1 MSTCFLIRADALQMA
16 TTNFS
21 ANNESS
27 NDLDYVMSST
37 FALNEIEIFLSNRV
51 HFGYLA
57 APGKMACSSFFC
69 NKIQDS
75 F

>member
-16 TTNFS
+16 TTNFKI
-21 ANNESS
+21 NNESS
-27 NDLDYVMSST
+27 NDLDYIMSST
-37 FALNEIEIFLSNRV
+37 LTSNEIDIFVSNRV

-57 APGKMACSSFFC
+57 SPGKMACSSFFC
-69 NKIQDS
+69 NKMQDS

>member
-16 TTNFS
+16 TTNFKF
-21 ANNESS
+21 NNEKS
-27 NDLDYVMSST
+27 LDYIMSST
-37 FALNEIEIFLSNRV
+37 LALHEIEIFVSNRV

-57 APGKMACSSFFC
+57 SPGKMACSSFFC
-69 NKIQDS
+69 NKMKDS